1 MIMFQI
7 TIDGPSGSGKSSI
20 ARKVAQELDI
30 LNFDADLITAAIA
43 FLCFRKNVNPT
54 IPEDVQ
60 AVIKNNKIEVTS
72 NFGTMQV
79 VVNGEN
85 ITRQLAN
92 KILKRGQYT
101 ISKYGFVKK
110 FIEALEKDLATKASI
125 IVEGFNAGQELFPH
139 AKYKFFLNADVE
151 VRARRRYENLM
162 ANGVYIDYEKLLDET
177 LESDR
182 SMYAGEMIKIGVGRD
197 SIFID
202 TTDTKETEVCK
213 KICKIIKGN

>member
-1 MIMFQI
+1 MFQI

-20 ARKVAQELDI
+20 ARKVAQELDV
-30 LNFDADLITAAIA
+30 LNFDADLLTAAIA
-43 FLCFRKNVNPT
+43 FLCFRKSVNPT

-60 AVIKNNKIEVTS
+60 NVIKNNKIEII
-72 NFGTMQV
+72 NNWGTMQI

-85 ITRQLAN
+85 ITRQLSN
-92 KILKRGQYT
+92 RIIKKTQYV
-101 ISKYGFVKK
+101 ISKYSFIKK
-110 FIEALEKDLATKASI
+110 FIEDLEKELATRESV
-125 IVEGFNAGQELFPH
+125 IVEGFNAGQTLFPH

-162 ANGVYIDYEKLLDET
+162 ANGVYVDYDVLLNET

-182 SMYAGEMIKIGVGRD
+182 SMYAGEMMKIGVGKD

-202 TTDTKETEVCK
+202 TTNTKETEVCE
-213 KICKIIKGN
+213 KICKIIKGND